1 MHKLKNHSIEKP
13 LLYRPVECCRYRCL
27 SWACS
32 RLFVEEIAEI
42 RVCFV
47 QNNIEVS
54 ELQQHSQP
62 AFHSTYGHRTWTS
75 MRALPA
81 RERTSHFW
89 SSGAISL
96 LRRPAARR
104 CTWHTGDRIL
114 LIAHYTRIAITPL
127 LQITPVL
134 QPRIAN
140 TPVLQITP
148 VLQPY
153 CKLRPYDYRVD
164 DPTPAPWVGLKRNVP
179 AAPAALRRRTLLRV
193 RGDGVPPVSVI
204 GQRSGPRAG
213 HLDDTMTGPPGCGQC
228 ATGDPPWRALEVRVF
243 VEGTLTAA
251 GHG

>member
-13 LLYRPVECCRYRCL
+13 SLYRPVECCRYRCL

-89 SSGAISL
+89 CHLPAPKTCSATMHLAYRRSHSSH
-96 LRRPAARR
+96 
-104 CTWHTGDRIL
+104 CTLHSYCNYA
-114 LIAHYTRIAITPL
+114 LIANYARIAAPYCKYA
-127 LQITPVL
+127 
-134 QPRIAN
+134 RIAN
-140 TPVLQITP
+140 HARIAAVLQITP
-148 VLQPY
+148 VL
-153 CKLRPYDYRVD
+153 LIAHHTIRYDTIRYHRVSSSL
-164 DPTPAPWVGLKRNVP
+164 TRSLSRFAFSREL
-179 AAPAALRRRTLLRV
+179 LSRRLDITRAHSLSTNTGFAISARLFVSRTLEETCC
-193 RGDGVPPVSVI
+193 DE
-204 GQRSGPRAG
+204 
-213 HLDDTMTGPPGCGQC
+213 HLQ
-228 ATGDPPWRALEVRVF
+228 E
-243 VEGTLTAA
+243 
-251 GHG
+251 